1 MLYNFRGIDVDDPV
15 AGRAFVGTMCTGNSV
30 GFTEDGG
37 RTRSQVF
44 AIAAHELGH
53 IFNMDHDDG
62 SYCVAT
68 LCDHYSCS
76 PAMTFVTHL

>member
-1 MLYNFRGIDVDDPV
+1 MLLPYFLSYSGIDIDGSVV
-15 AGRAFVGTMCTGNSV
+15 GVAFVGTMCSGSSSV

-37 RTRSQVF
+37 RTRPQVF

-62 SYCVAT
+62 N
-68 LCDHYSCS
+68 
-76 PAMTFVTHL
+76 